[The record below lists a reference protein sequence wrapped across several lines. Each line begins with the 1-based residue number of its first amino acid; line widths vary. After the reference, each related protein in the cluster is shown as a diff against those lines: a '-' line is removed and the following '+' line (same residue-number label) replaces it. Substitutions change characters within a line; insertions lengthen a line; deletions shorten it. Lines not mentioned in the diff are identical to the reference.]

1 MTRVPPNK
9 NGSAD
14 PQPKGKP
21 PTFKR
26 VNYGRG
32 HGYKDGNGNK
42 IPGVT
47 TILGAGLAKPALMAW
62 GIKSVA
68 QYAIDHWDDL
78 AAKPVSARLEE
89 LKGSP
94 YADRDAAAN
103 RGTEVHSYA
112 ERLMRGE
119 EVTPPDAIRGH
130 VESYVKFLDEWEPE
144 PVLVEASVAN
154 FRVGYAG
161 SLDMVVKIPKL
172 GDGLF
177 IADIKTSRSG
187 IFGEVAFQLAAY
199 ANAEWYLKDGEM
211 KYMPEIDRG
220 LAIHVRADGYDVYEL
235 PIGREVFRQ
244 FEYIA
249 QVAKAVELAKD
260 YVGAPLRVEESK

>member
-1 MTRVPPNK
+1 MTVT
-9 NGSAD
+9 A
-14 PQPKGKP
+14 PK
-21 PTFKR
+21 FKR

-32 HGYKDGNGNK
+32 HGYKDTNGNK

-47 TILGAGLAKPALMAW
+47 TILSNGMPKPALVGW

-68 QYAIDHWDDL
+68 QYAVDHWDEL
-78 AAKPVSARLEE
+78 AELPVSRRLEE
-89 LKGSP
+89 LKQSP

-112 ERLMRGE
+112 ERLIRGE
-119 EVTPPDAIRGH
+119 EVEPPEEIRGH
-130 VESYVKFLDEWEPE
+130 IESYIGFLDEWEPE

-154 FRVGYAG
+154 FKVGYAG
-161 SLDMVVKIPKL
+161 SLDMVVKIPRL

-187 IFGEVAFQLAAY
+187 IFGDVAFQLSAY

-211 KYMPEIDRG
+211 HPMPKIERG
-220 LAIHVRADGYDVYEL
+220 LAIHVRADGYDVYEV
-235 PIGREVFRQ
+235 PIGKAIFRQ
-244 FEYIA
+244 FEYIC
-249 QVAKAVELAKD
+249 QVAKAAEASRE
-260 YVGAPLRVEESK
+260 YVGAPLRLPVGGK